1 MIKGEVMKY
10 RKVANN
16 LEVINKIL
24 KFCSGQERSLNE
36 ISEHLNMNKNTLRSS
51 YLYPMVRE
59 KQLKRTSKVPNKNTN
74 RYYI

>member
-1 MIKGEVMKY
+1 MSV

-16 LEVINKIL
+16 TEVINKIL
-24 KFCSGQERSLNE
+24 KFCSGKERSLSE
-36 ISEHLNMNKNTLRSS
+36 ISEYLSMNKNTLRSS

-59 KQLKRTSKVPNKNTN
+59 KQLKRTAKVPNKNTN